1 MHGGA
6 KQMSEE
12 SKKPE
17 MKMRVNNVV
26 LTLWNNDDIKSFQL
40 EKIYTVQN
48 DKKEDEW
55 KSTKSFNVVDVDK
68 LIFLLEEFK
77 RKHFKVDIKENEE
90 K

>member
-1 MHGGA
+1 
-6 KQMSEE
+6 MSEKE
-12 SKKPE
+12 IKKPE

-40 EKIYTVQN
+40 EKIYTVEN
-48 DKKEDEW
+48 EKKENEW
-55 KSTKSFNVVDVDK
+55 KSTKSFNVSDVDK

-77 RKHFKVDIKENEE
+77 RKHFKVEIRENEE

>member
-17 MKMRVNNVV
+17 MKMRVSNIV

-40 EKIYTVQN
+40 EKIYTIQN

-55 KSTKSFNVVDVDK
+55 KSTKSFNVADVDK

-77 RKHFKVDIKENEE
+77 RKYLKVDIQPPQK
-90 K
+90 

>member
-1 MHGGA
+1 
-6 KQMSEE
+6 MSEE

-17 MKMRVNNVV
+17 MKMRVSNMV